1 MQGERNCSQGSL
13 YRADLYLCRKISGQ
27 RSDRI
32 LFHGFLFLKE
42 TAHEA
47 NCKIQIVA
55 LINHDFSADSEEETE
70 RLIRNRKI
78 ESHRKQI
85 EALQNC
91 EDDDMAIIIS
101 QIAYHEKRLR
111 IWKRRK
117 IYENYQSGQNLSIF
131 PYENYGFMIDG
142 SNIKAI
148 GIPDVIASYPCR
160 KAAEFAME
168 DFQSRQSLPFHH
180 FVKQDHFCKKE
191 YCDIY
196 KECPKNQFT
205 KYDVILLE
213 RPGAEGLRIKML
225 SALRNSWIRT
235 KHITL

>member
-1 MQGERNCSQGSL
+1 MR
-13 YRADLYLCRKISGQ
+13 
-27 RSDRI
+27 
-32 LFHGFLFLKE
+32 
-42 TAHEA
+42 
-47 NCKIQIVA
+47 
-55 LINHDFSADSEEETE
+55 
-70 RLIRNRKI
+70 
-78 ESHRKQI
+78 
-85 EALQNC
+85 
-91 EDDDMAIIIS
+91 IIS
-101 QIAYHEKRLR
+101 QDKKYDL
-111 IWKRRK
+111 
-117 IYENYQSGQNLSIF
+117 

-213 RPGAEGLRIKML
+213 RPGEEGLTPGDIIRFLKYLSPEKEYYPIEIPAITAESYAMGFISEEAAELLDYEYGADSSLGVFVGSILDDMEKESPDHVYEFTWKSGEDPIRIYL
-225 SALRNSWIRT
+225 DR
-235 KHITL
+235 

>member
-1 MQGERNCSQGSL
+1 MR
-13 YRADLYLCRKISGQ
+13 
-27 RSDRI
+27 
-32 LFHGFLFLKE
+32 
-42 TAHEA
+42 
-47 NCKIQIVA
+47 
-55 LINHDFSADSEEETE
+55 
-70 RLIRNRKI
+70 
-78 ESHRKQI
+78 
-85 EALQNC
+85 
-91 EDDDMAIIIS
+91 IIS
-101 QIAYHEKRLR
+101 QDKTFDL
-111 IWKRRK
+111 
-117 IYENYQSGQNLSIF
+117 

-213 RPGAEGLRIKML
+213 RPGEEGLTPGDIIRFLKYLSPEKEYYPIEIPAITAESYAMGFISEEAAELLDYEYGADSSLGVFVGSILDDMEKETPDHAYEFPWKSGEDPIRIYL
-225 SALRNSWIRT
+225 DR
-235 KHITL
+235 